1 MAQEQLIRSY
11 PSTQMPRVFESDWR
25 ELGRKGWT
33 IAQRRDG
40 GGVTTVTYRRE
51 SLKGQAVAPVP
62 SPLPTALEPLPPEVR
77 RYSQLE
83 TLILVIGYV
92 LALTVFLAGGSA
104 LFNWIAALLFLGTSA
119 YALAIDW
126 YGVVSLRGQIPW
138 TRLSGGAHAVVI
150 AGAIITAPVYMA
162 YYAGRVVWQ
171 YVLRKNV
178 VSPWRI
184 AQLEARLGITPP
196 TVGTCRKCGK
206 PLQVGAEFCSYCGE
220 TVIEYP
226 RICPKCATVCLPDAQ
241 FCPKCRTPLT
251 A

>member
-1 MAQEQLIRSY
+1 
-11 PSTQMPRVFESDWR
+11 MPRVFENDWR
-25 ELGRKGWT
+25 ELARKGWQ
-33 IAQRRDG
+33 IAQRRNDG
-40 GGVTTVTYRRE
+40 VVTIVTYRRE
-51 SLKGQAVAPVP
+51 SLKGREVVAVP

-83 TLILVIGYV
+83 TLILVVGYV

-104 LFNWIAALLFLGTSA
+104 PFNWIAALLFLGTSA
-119 YALAIDW
+119 YALIIDSF
-126 YGVVSLRGQIPW
+126 GVVSIRGQIPW
-138 TRLSGGAHAVVI
+138 SRLSQGAKAIVI
-150 AGAIITAPVYMA
+150 GGAIITAPLYIA

-171 YVLRKNV
+171 FVLRKNV

-184 AQLEARLGITPP
+184 AQLEARLGIMPP
-196 TVGTCRKCGK
+196 TVGTCRNCGK

-226 RICPKCATVCLPDAQ
+226 RICPNCATVCLPDAQ